1 METVRKVLL
10 IGSGAIKVAEAAEFD
25 YSGSQAIKALKE
37 EGIEVVLIN
46 PNVATIQTGDMADR
60 VYLLPVKQ
68 RFLVRVIEE
77 ERPDAILLGFGGQ
90 TALDAGVKL
99 WRSGVLDR
107 YGVRVLGTQPEAI
120 DRALNRERFKE
131 ALSSRGVP
139 MPPSMHVSSP
149 EEAMR
154 AADLIGYPVMV
165 RVSYNL
171 GGRGSFIAW
180 SPGEMGSLILRAL
193 KASSIGSA
201 LVEKYLGGWK
211 EIEFEVVRDSHGN
224 VIAPA
229 CLENAD
235 PMGVHTG
242 ESVVVAP
249 CQTLTNQ
256 EYQMLRSASLRVA
269 EAVGLVGEGN
279 VQFALRGTEYYAIE
293 MNPRMSRSSALAS
306 KATGYPLAYVAA
318 KLALGYRLD
327 EIINRVTGVTCS
339 CFEPS
344 LDYVVVKIPRWDL
357 EKFEGASGTIGSEMK
372 SIGEVM
378 AIGRNL
384 AEALQKGL
392 RMLGKFDGLPME
404 GDSEEALK
412 ALRERRPYWPAW
424 ASIALASG
432 FSVEDVAEASG
443 VDQWFIREIEKAVRA
458 YGRLSADP
466 SSILVAK
473 RYGFSDAQIAR
484 KLRLS
489 EDQVRRMRISAG
501 IRPSIKQIDT
511 LAAEWPAVTNYLY
524 VTYGGSE
531 DDVKPGADVLVVG
544 AGVFRI
550 GVSVE
555 FDWGVVEFARAAR
568 DYVDSVAIINYNP
581 ETVSTDWD
589 VVDRLYFEE
598 LTLERLLDIYEFE
611 SPTSV
616 ITFLGGQVANDLAEP
631 LESRGVR
638 MLGTSGSSVE
648 IAESRHRFSELL
660 DKLGLRQPPWREVS
674 SVDEALE
681 FAAEHGYPLMVR
693 PSHVLSGTSMS
704 LVRDESSL
712 RKAVME
718 ALSTGR
724 GVVVSRFVRGPEA
737 EIDGVA
743 DGESAVGVVIRHVEP
758 AGIHSGDSTMVL
770 PSGQQVP
777 AGKMKEAALRLVR
790 ALQIRGPFNLQF
802 VIEGDEVYIL
812 ELNLRASRSMPFS
825 SKASG
830 VNLAR
835 AAAKVIFEG
844 SLGVDGFYEP
854 SLSHYAVKSPQFSWS
869 QLRGAY
875 PYLGVEMRSTGE
887 VASMD
892 RSYEAAL
899 LKSWLS
905 ASPNRVPERG
915 VLVGYEGDAVESVKM
930 REAAD
935 ALASMLDIWWLSDV
949 GPERAVDLLKTGQ
962 ADLVMATGY
971 APQVDYQVR
980 RTAADLNIPLILN
993 SDLAAELARALT
1005 TVNLD
1010 EVEVRPMSSYAT
1022 GYRRPGLLRRV
1033 P

>member
-1 METVRKVLL
+1 MESVRRVLL

-37 EGIEVVLIN
+37 EGIEVVLVN

-60 VYLLPVKQ
+60 VYLLPIKEE
-68 RFLVRVIEE
+68 FLERVIEA
-77 ERPDAILLGFGGQ
+77 ERPDGIMLGFGGQ
-90 TALDAGVKL
+90 TALDAGVRL

-131 ALSSRGVP
+131 ALERKGVP
-139 MPPSMHVSSP
+139 MPPSRHVSSV
-149 EEAMR
+149 EEAME
-154 AADLIGYPVMV
+154 AADSIGYPVMV

-180 SPGEMGSLILRAL
+180 SEGEMRALILRAL

-211 EIEFEVVRDSHGN
+211 EVEFEVVRDAHGN

-235 PMGVHTG
+235 PMGIHTG

-279 VQFALRGTEYYAIE
+279 VQFALGDGYYAIE

-327 EIINRVTGVTCS
+327 EVLNRVTGVTCS

-357 EKFEGASGTIGSEMK
+357 EKFEGVEGSIGSEMK

-384 AEALQKGL
+384 AEAMQKGL
-392 RMLGKFDGLPME
+392 RMLGRFDGLPME
-404 GDSEEALK
+404 GDPMEALR

-424 ASIALASG
+424 ASIALAGGVSA
-432 FSVEDVAEASG
+432 EEVAEASG
-443 VDQWFIREIEKAVRA
+443 VDIWFIRELEKAVRI
-458 YGRLSADP
+458 YSGLDLNP
-466 SSILVAK
+466 SSIYAAK

-484 KLRLS
+484 KLGMS
-489 EDQVRRMRISAG
+489 EDQVRGLRSSLG
-501 IRPSIKQIDT
+501 IVPVFKQIDT
-511 LAAEWPAVTNYLY
+511 LAAEWPSVTNYLY
-524 VTYGGSE
+524 ATYGGQTH
-531 DDVKPGADVLVVG
+531 DLRPGADVLVIG

-555 FDWGVVEFARAAR
+555 FDWGVVEFARAAKE
-568 DYVDSVAIINYNP
+568 YVNTVAIVNYNP

-611 SPTSV
+611 SPV
-616 ITFLGGQVANDLAEP
+616 RVVTFLGGQVANDLAEP
-631 LESRGVR
+631 LESKGVEV
-638 MLGTSGSSVE
+638 LGTSGSSVE
-648 IAESRHRFSELL
+648 VAESRDRFSELL
-660 DKLGLRQPPWREVS
+660 DDLGLRQPPWKEVG
-674 SVDEALE
+674 SVEEALE
-681 FAAEHGYPLMVR
+681 FALEHGYPVMVR
-693 PSHVLSGTSMS
+693 PSHVLSGTFMS
-704 LVRDESSL
+704 LAWDDESL
-712 RKAVME
+712 RQAVRS

-724 GVVVSRFVRGPEA
+724 SVVISKFLRGPEA

-743 DGESAVGVVIRHVEP
+743 DGESVVGVVIRHIEP
-758 AGIHSGDSTMVL
+758 AGVHSGDSTMVL
-770 PSGQQVP
+770 PARGLPVDE
-777 AGKMKEAALRLVR
+777 MKAAALKLVR

-802 VIEGDEVYIL
+802 VINDGIVYVL
-812 ELNLRASRSMPFS
+812 EMNLRASRSMPFS

-835 AAAKVIFEG
+835 AAAKVVFEG
-844 SLGVDGFYEP
+844 SLGVDEFYEP
-854 SLSHYAVKSPQFSWS
+854 VMMHYSVKSPQFSWS

-892 RSYEAAL
+892 RVYEAAL
-899 LKSWLS
+899 LKSWL
-905 ASPNRVPERG
+905 AVSPNRVPEKG
-915 VLVGYEGDAVESVKM
+915 VIVGYEGAGEERGKM
-930 REAAD
+930 KEAAD
-935 ALASMLDIWWLSDV
+935 ELATMLDVWWLSEV
-949 GPERAVDLLKTGQ
+949 GEDKATRLLREGMVDM
-962 ADLVMATGY
+962 VMATGY
-971 APQVDYQVR
+971 APEVDYEVR
-980 RTAADLNIPLILN
+980 RLAADLNVPLVLN
-993 SDLAAELARALT
+993 ADLALELVRAFNSVSLE
-1005 TVNLD
+1005 
-1010 EVEVRPMSSYAT
+1010 EVEVKPMSSYAR
-1022 GYRRPGLLRRV
+1022 GYRSIGLLRKV
-1033 P
+1033 PP

>member
-1 METVRKVLL
+1 METVRRVLL

-37 EGIEVVLIN
+37 EGIEVILVN

-60 VYLLPVKQ
+60 VYLLPV
-68 RFLVRVIEE
+68 REDFLERVIEA
-77 ERPDAILLGFGGQ
+77 ERPDGIMLGFGGQ
-90 TALDAGVKL
+90 TALDAGVRL
-99 WRSGVLDR
+99 WRSGILDR

-120 DRALNRERFKE
+120 DRALNREKFKE
-131 ALSSRGVP
+131 ALERNGVP
-139 MPPSMHVSSP
+139 MPPSEHVSTV
-149 EEAMR
+149 EEALE
-154 AADLIGYPVMV
+154 AAERIGYPVMV

-171 GGRGSFIAW
+171 GGRGSFIAG
-180 SPGEMGSLILRAL
+180 SRGEMESMILRAL
-193 KASSIGSA
+193 RASSIGSA

-211 EIEFEVVRDSHGN
+211 EIEFEVVRDSWGN
-224 VIAPA
+224 AIAPA

-249 CQTLTNQ
+249 CQTLTNR

-279 VQFALRGTEYYAIE
+279 VQFALGSGYYAIE

-327 EIINRVTGVTCS
+327 EILNRVTGVTCS

-357 EKFEGASGTIGSEMK
+357 EKFEGVEGSIGSEMK

-378 AIGRNL
+378 AVGRNL
-384 AEALQKGL
+384 AEAMQKGL
-392 RMLGKFDGLPME
+392 RMLGRFDGLPME
-404 GDSEEALK
+404 GDPAEAMR

-424 ASIALASG
+424 ASIALAGGVSA
-432 FSVEDVAEASG
+432 EEVAEASG
-443 VDQWFIREIEKAVRA
+443 IDLWFIRELEKAVKV
-458 YGRLSADP
+458 YSSLDP
-466 SSILVAK
+466 SPPSIYAAK
-473 RYGFSDAQIAR
+473 RYGFSDAQIAE
-484 KLRLS
+484 RLGMS
-489 EDQVRRMRISAG
+489 EDQVRRLRESLG
-501 IRPSIKQIDT
+501 IVPAFKQIDT
-511 LAAEWPAVTNYLY
+511 LAAEWPSITNYLY
-524 VTYGGSE
+524 ATYGGQTH
-531 DDVKPGADVLVVG
+531 DVRPKADVLVIG

-555 FDWGVVEFARAAR
+555 FDWGVVEFARAAK
-568 DYVDSVAIINYNP
+568 DYGTVAIVNYNP

-598 LTLERLLDIYEFE
+598 LTLERILDIYEFE
-611 SPTSV
+611 SPV
-616 ITFLGGQVANDLAEP
+616 RVVTFLGGQVANDLAEP
-631 LESRGVR
+631 LESRGVEV
-638 MLGTSGSSVE
+638 LGTSGGSVE
-648 IAESRHRFSELL
+648 VAESRDRFSKLL
-660 DKLGLRQPPWREVS
+660 DELGLRQPPWREVT
-674 SVDEALE
+674 SVEEALE
-681 FAAEHGYPLMVR
+681 FAEEHGYPVMVR

-704 LVRDESSL
+704 LAWDEGSL
-712 RKAVME
+712 RGAVRS

-724 GVVVSRFVRGPEA
+724 GVVVSKFLRGPEA

-743 DGESAVGVVIRHVEP
+743 DGESVVGVVIRHVEP
-758 AGIHSGDSTMVL
+758 AGVHSGDSTMVL
-770 PSGQQVP
+770 PARGLPVEE
-777 AGKMKEAALRLVR
+777 MKEAALRLVR

-802 VIEGDEVYIL
+802 VISGGVYVL

-835 AAAKVIFEG
+835 AAAKVAFEG

-854 SLSHYAVKSPQFSWS
+854 SLFHYAVKSPQFSWS

-892 RSYEAAL
+892 RAYEAAL

-905 ASPNRVPERG
+905 ATPNRVPERG
-915 VLVGYEGDAVESVKM
+915 VIVGYEGEGEERGKM
-930 REAAD
+930 REAAN
-935 ALASMLDIWWLSDV
+935 ALASMLDVWWLSDV
-949 GPERAVDLLKTGQ
+949 GEEGARRLLREGK
-962 ADLVMATGY
+962 ADMVVATGY
-971 APQVDYQVR
+971 APQVDYGVR
-980 RTAADLNIPLILN
+980 RAAADLNVPLILN
-993 SDLAAELARALT
+993 ADLALELVRAFSSVSLE
-1005 TVNLD
+1005 
-1010 EVEVRPMSSYAT
+1010 EVEVKPMSSYAR
-1022 GYRRPGLLRRV
+1022 GYRSLGLLRRV
-1033 P
+1033 PP

>member
-37 EGIEVVLIN
+37 EGIEVILVN
-46 PNVATIQTGDMADR
+46 PNIATIQTGDMADR
-60 VYLLPVKQ
+60 VYLLPI
-68 RFLVRVIEE
+68 REEFLERVIEA
-77 ERPDAILLGFGGQ
+77 ERPDGIMLGFGGQ
-90 TALDAGVKL
+90 TALDAGVRL

-107 YGVRVLGTQPEAI
+107 YGVKVLGTQPEAI
-120 DRALNRERFKE
+120 DRALNREKFKE
-131 ALSSRGVP
+131 ALKKKGVP
-139 MPPSMHVSSP
+139 MPPSEHVSSMD
-149 EEAMR
+149 EALE
-154 AADLIGYPVMV
+154 AADRIGYPVMV

-180 SPGEMGSLILRAL
+180 SREEMKSLIIRAL

-211 EIEFEVVRDSHGN
+211 EIEFEVVRDAHGN
-224 VIAPA
+224 AIAPA

-235 PMGVHTG
+235 PMGIHTG

-279 VQFALRGTEYYAIE
+279 VQFALGDGYYAIE

-327 EIINRVTGVTCS
+327 EIVNRVTGVTCS

-357 EKFEGASGTIGSEMK
+357 EKFEGAERSIGSEMK

-384 AEALQKGL
+384 AEAMQKGL

-404 GDSEEALK
+404 GDPSEALE

-424 ASIALASG
+424 ASIALAGGVSA
-432 FSVEDVAEASG
+432 EEVAEASG
-443 VDQWFIREIEKAVRA
+443 IDLWFIRELEKAVKV
-458 YGRLSADP
+458 YSKLDP
-466 SSILVAK
+466 SPSSLYAAK

-484 KLRLS
+484 KMGMS
-489 EDQVRRMRISAG
+489 EDQVRRLRKSLGMG
-501 IRPSIKQIDT
+501 PVFKQIDT
-511 LAAEWPAVTNYLY
+511 LAAEWPSITNYLY
-524 VTYGGSE
+524 ATYGGQTH
-531 DDVKPGADVLVVG
+531 DVRPKADVLVIG

-555 FDWGVVEFARAAR
+555 FDWSVVEFARAAKE
-568 DYVDSVAIINYNP
+568 YVDTVAIVNYNP

-598 LTLERLLDIYEFE
+598 LTLERLLDIYESE
-611 SPTSV
+611 SPV
-616 ITFLGGQVANDLAEP
+616 KVVTFLGGQVANDLAEP
-631 LESRGVR
+631 LESRGIEL
-638 MLGTSGSSVE
+638 LGTSGGSVE
-648 IAESRHRFSELL
+648 VAESRDRFSQLL
-660 DKLGLRQPPWREVS
+660 DELGLRQPPWREVN
-674 SVDEALE
+674 SVEEALE
-681 FAAEHGYPLMVR
+681 FALEHGYPVMVR
-693 PSHVLSGTSMS
+693 PSHVLSGTSMY
-704 LVRDESSL
+704 LVWDEGSL
-712 RKAVME
+712 RRAVRS

-724 GVVVSRFVRGPEA
+724 SVVVSKFLRGPEA

-743 DGESAVGVVIRHVEP
+743 DGRSVVGVVIRHIEP
-758 AGIHSGDSTMVL
+758 AGVHSGDSTMVL
-770 PSGQQVP
+770 PARGLPVEE
-777 AGKMKEAALRLVR
+777 MKEAALRLVR

-802 VIEGDEVYIL
+802 VINGSGVYIL

-835 AAAKVIFEG
+835 AAAKAIFEG
-844 SLGVDGFYEP
+844 SLGVNGFYEP
-854 SLSHYAVKSPQFSWS
+854 SLFHYAVKSPQFSWS

-892 RSYEAAL
+892 KVYEAAL

-905 ASPNRVPERG
+905 VSPNRIPEKG
-915 VLVGYEGDAVESVKM
+915 IIVGYEGEGEEHRKM
-930 REAAD
+930 EEAAN
-935 ALASMLDIWWLSDV
+935 ALASILDVWWLSEV
-949 GPERAVDLLKTGQ
+949 GEEEASKLLKEGK
-962 ADLVMATGY
+962 ADMVVATGY
-971 APQVDYQVR
+971 APQVDYILR
-980 RTAADLNIPLILN
+980 RTAADLNVPLVLN
-993 SDLAAELARALT
+993 ADLALELARAFGSVSLE
-1005 TVNLD
+1005 
-1010 EVEVRPMSSYAT
+1010 EVEVKPMSSYAR
-1022 GYRRPGLLRRV
+1022 GYRSLGLLKRV
-1033 P
+1033 PS

>member
-1 METVRKVLL
+1 MESVRKVLL

-37 EGIEVVLIN
+37 EGIEVVLVN

-60 VYLLPVKQ
+60 VYLLPIRKE
-68 RFLVRVIEE
+68 FLERVIEA
-77 ERPDAILLGFGGQ
+77 ERPDGIMLGFGGQ
-90 TALDAGVKL
+90 TALDAGVRL

-120 DRALNRERFKE
+120 DRALNREKFKE
-131 ALSSRGVP
+131 ALEGNGVP
-139 MPPSMHVSSP
+139 MPPSRHVSSV
-149 EEAMR
+149 EEAME
-154 AADLIGYPVMV
+154 AADSIGYPVMV

-180 SPGEMGSLILRAL
+180 SEEEMRSLILRAL
-193 KASSIGSA
+193 KASSIGSV

-211 EIEFEVVRDSHGN
+211 EIEFEVVRDAYGN

-235 PMGVHTG
+235 PMGIHTG
-242 ESVVVAP
+242 ESIVVAP

-279 VQFALRGTEYYAIE
+279 VQFALGDEYYAIE

-327 EIINRVTGVTCS
+327 EILNRVTGVTCS

-357 EKFEGASGTIGSEMK
+357 EKFEGVEGSIGSEMK

-384 AEALQKGL
+384 AEAMQKGL
-392 RMLGKFDGLPME
+392 RMLGRFDGLPME
-404 GDSEEALK
+404 GDPAEALK
-412 ALRERRPYWPAW
+412 VLRERRPYWPAW
-424 ASIALASG
+424 ASIALAGGVSA
-432 FSVEDVAEASG
+432 EEVADASG
-443 VDQWFIREIEKAVRA
+443 VDLWFIRELEKAVRI
-458 YGRLSADP
+458 YSRLEP
-466 SSILVAK
+466 SQPSIYAAK

-484 KLRLS
+484 KLGMS
-489 EDQVRRMRISAG
+489 EDQVRRLRRSLG
-501 IRPSIKQIDT
+501 IVPVFKQIDT
-511 LAAEWPAVTNYLY
+511 LAAEWPSITNYLY
-524 VTYGGSE
+524 ATYGGE
-531 DDVKPGADVLVVG
+531 THDVRPRADILVIG

-555 FDWGVVEFARAAR
+555 FDWGVVEFARAAKE
-568 DYVDSVAIINYNP
+568 YVNTVAIVNYNP

-598 LTLERLLDIYEFE
+598 LTLERLLDVYEFE
-611 SPTSV
+611 SPV
-616 ITFLGGQVANDLAEP
+616 RVVTFLGGQVANDLAEP
-631 LESRGVR
+631 LESKGVEV
-638 MLGTSGSSVE
+638 LGTSGSSVE
-648 IAESRHRFSELL
+648 VAESRDRFSELL
-660 DKLGLRQPPWREVS
+660 DDLGLKQPPWKEVI
-674 SVDEALE
+674 SVEEALE
-681 FAAEHGYPLMVR
+681 FALEHGYPVMVR

-704 LVRDESSL
+704 LALDDESL
-712 RKAVME
+712 RQAVRS

-724 GVVVSRFVRGPEA
+724 SVVVSKFLRGPEA

-743 DGESAVGVVIRHVEP
+743 DGESVIGVVIRHIEP
-758 AGIHSGDSTMVL
+758 AGVHSGDSTMVL
-770 PSGQQVP
+770 PARGLPVDE
-777 AGKMKEAALRLVR
+777 MKAAALKLVR
-790 ALQIRGPFNLQF
+790 ALQIKGPFNLQF
-802 VIEGDEVYIL
+802 VINGGEVYVL

-835 AAAKVIFEG
+835 AAAKVVFEG
-844 SLGVDGFYEP
+844 SLGVDEFYEP
-854 SLSHYAVKSPQFSWS
+854 KMLHYAVKSPQFSWS

-887 VASMD
+887 AASMD
-892 RSYEAAL
+892 RAYKAAL
-899 LKSWLS
+899 LKSWL
-905 ASPNRVPERG
+905 AVSPNRVPERG
-915 VLVGYEGDAVESVKM
+915 VIVGYGGIGEERGKM
-930 REAAD
+930 EEAAD
-935 ALASMLDIWWLSDV
+935 ELASILDVWWLSEV
-949 GPERAVDLLKTGQ
+949 GKDGATGLLKEGKV
-962 ADLVMATGY
+962 DMVMATGY
-971 APQVDYQVR
+971 APEVDYEVR
-980 RTAADLNIPLILN
+980 RLAADLNVPLVL
-993 SDLAAELARALT
+993 SADLALELARAFNSVSLE
-1005 TVNLD
+1005 
-1010 EVEVRPMSSYAT
+1010 EVEVRPMSSYAR
-1022 GYRRPGLLRRV
+1022 GYRSIGLLRKV
-1033 P
+1033 PP